1 MSVDFQPDI
10 STISLT
16 DYEAASWIVPY
27 KLKEQGGERLP
38 LARPVEPLVYMM
50 TATSSGQGLL
60 WTKDA
65 NKQ

>member
-1 MSVDFQPDI
+1 LAS
-10 STISLT
+10 ISLR
-16 DYEAASWIVPY
+16 DYGAALWIVTN
-27 KLKEQGGERLP
+27 KLKEQGGKGLP

-50 TATSSGQGLL
+50 TATSSGLGPL